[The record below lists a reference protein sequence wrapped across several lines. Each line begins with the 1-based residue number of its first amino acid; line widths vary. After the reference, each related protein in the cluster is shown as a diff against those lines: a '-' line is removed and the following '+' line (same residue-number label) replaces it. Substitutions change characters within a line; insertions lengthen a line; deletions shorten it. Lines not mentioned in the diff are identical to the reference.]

1 MAGEKTEKATP
12 KRRKDERKKGNVPQS
27 KDVVNLVSVLVVFTV
42 LKLIFPYVY
51 SSQEHLMN
59 VIFGEMQTMQELS
72 RAGLSDLLGQV
83 AMAIIISSAPLLVLA
98 MSVSILV
105 SGAQTKFLFS
115 YEALK
120 PKLNKF
126 NPINGFKRIFS
137 IRSGVELVKNLIKLT
152 IIVVILYKFIYAR
165 LVEFAKLLFLDLIS
179 SSVYILDAVV
189 AMAYAVCI
197 IFIFVAALDY
207 IYQRW
212 EYERKIKMSKHEVK
226 EEFKQTEGDPQIK
239 GKIKQKQRQM
249 AMSRMMQQ
257 VPTADV
263 VIKNPTHFAVAL
275 KYETEKNEA
284 PVVVAKGKDL
294 VALKIIDIANES
306 GVMVIED
313 RPLARAIYATTELK
327 MEIPAAYY
335 SAIAEVFALVY
346 NINKKKQGK
355 YGNLKR

>member
-12 KRRKDERKKGNVPQS
+12 KRRQDERKKGNVPQS
-27 KDVVNLVSVLVVFTV
+27 KDIVNLISVLVVFSAI
-42 LKLIFPYVY
+42 KLLFPYIYASYARFIAVM
-51 SSQEHLMN
+51 L
-59 VIFGEMQTMQELS
+59 GEMGSIEEYS
-72 RAGLSDLLGQV
+72 RAGFSDL
-83 AMAIIISSAPLLVLA
+83 ISQIVMVIVIAAVPLLLLA
-98 MSVSILV
+98 NAVSVIAT
-105 SGAQTKFLFS
+105 GAQTKFLFS
-115 YEALK
+115 AEALK

-137 IRSGVELVKNLIKLT
+137 IRSGVELVKNLVKLT
-152 IIVVILYKFIYAR
+152 IIIVILYKFIYAR
-165 LVEFAKLLFLDLIS
+165 LVEFAKMLFLDLAVS
-179 SSVYILDAVV
+179 ATYILDSVV
-189 AMAYAVCI
+189 MMVYSVCL
-197 IFIFVAALDY
+197 IFVFVAGLDY
-207 IYQRW
+207 LYQRW
-212 EYERKIKMSKHEVK
+212 EYERKIKMSKQEIK

-275 KYETEKNEA
+275 KYDTDKNSA
-284 PVVVAKGKDL
+284 PVVVAKGKDNI
-294 VALKIIDIANES
+294 ALKIIEIANMS

-327 MEIPAAYY
+327 MEIPAEFY
-335 SAIAEVFALVY
+335 SAIAEAFALVY
-346 NINKKKQGK
+346 NVNNKAKAK

>member
-12 KRRKDERKKGNVPQS
+12 KRRQDERKKGNVPQS
-27 KDVVNLVSVLVVFTV
+27 KDIVNLVSVVVVFSV
-42 LKLIFPYVY
+42 AKLLFPYIYVT
-51 SSQEHLMN
+51 QERFINL
-59 VIFGEMQTMQELS
+59 ILSEMANIEEYS
-72 RAGLSDLLGQV
+72 RAGFSDLIAQITMV
-83 AMAIIISSAPLLVLA
+83 IVIAAVPLLLLA
-98 MSVSILV
+98 NAVSIIMT
-105 SGAQTKFLFS
+105 GAQTKFLFS
-115 YEALK
+115 MEALK

-137 IRSGVELVKNLIKLT
+137 IRSGVELLKNLIKLT
-152 IIVVILYKFIYAR
+152 IIIVILYKFIYAR
-165 LVEFAKLLFLDLIS
+165 LVEFAKMLFLDLAS
-179 SSVYILDAVV
+179 SATYILNAVV
-189 AMAYAVCI
+189 LMVYSVCL
-197 IFIFVAALDY
+197 IFVFVAGLDY

-212 EYERKIKMSKHEVK
+212 EYERKIKMSKQEIK

-257 VPTADV
+257 VPSADV

-275 KYETEKNEA
+275 KYDTEKNAA
-284 PVVVAKGKDL
+284 PVVVAKGKDN
-294 VALKIIDIANES
+294 VALRIIEVAGEA

-313 RPLARAIYATTELK
+313 RPLARAIYATTEIK

-346 NINKKKQGK
+346 NVNKKAKVK
-355 YGNLKR
+355 YRNLKR